1 MNDLPKQL
9 INLTVSITM
18 SDVVFSADERKTAG
32 SSSLMSTAS
41 SRMSSDKGKTSDER
55 AFAVVSTPRPSQST
69 SDRLSA
75 AQDVVDKQQVDRVDE
90 VKPSVKVQP
99 AVIHVTR
106 DESSVTA
113 SQVPTRGQEDRLPAQ
128 SDRQQEQQEVKVDQ
142 KVVRLSAQSDRQQE
156 QPEVKVDQKVVESSK
171 PEPVTPVSR
180 TDPAH
185 LHKVISQRIE
195 QSLSSKQEDS
205 ITTTTTTTTTAAATT
220 TTTTH
225 EVSTQNSKIPVEGT
239 AASAAD
245 GVVQK
250 EESVMQRAKLKE
262 STKSLSTDERKVREA
277 VEKTRTDVRRVRM
290 VE

>member
-1 MNDLPKQL
+1 
-9 INLTVSITM
+9 M

-32 SSSLMSTAS
+32 SNLMSAAS

-55 AFAVVSTPRPSQST
+55 AFAVVSTPRPSQPT

-90 VKPSVKVQP
+90 AKPCVKVEP

-113 SQVPTRGQEDRLPAQ
+113 SQVLPRGQEDRLPAQ
-128 SDRQQEQQEVKVDQ
+128 FDTQQEQQ
-142 KVVRLSAQSDRQQE
+142 
-156 QPEVKVDQKVVESSK
+156 EVKVDQKVVESSK

-180 TDPAH
+180 SDPAH

-195 QSLSSKQEDS
+195 QSLGSKQEES
-205 ITTTTTTTTTAAATT
+205 TTISTTTTAAAA

-245 GVVQK
+245 GVAQK
-250 EESVMQRAKLKE
+250 DEDVTQRAKLKE

-290 VE
+290 VA